1 MDTTSNALSRT
12 LQMLSKNTEVQ
23 AKLRAEIVEAHGA
36 ERLDYDSLN
45 KIPYLDAICRE
56 TLRLY
61 SPGLIGLHRRYER
74 LCFDVH
80 VLLGPSVCADSHDFV
95 VLFALYDVVLSRI
108 SGSHAFKPP
117 AACPTL

>member
-36 ERLDYDSLN
+36 GRLDYDSLN
-45 KIPYLDAICRE
+45 KIPYLDAVCRE

-61 SPGLIGLHRRYER
+61 SPVSIVPRRY
-74 LCFDVH
+74 V
-80 VLLGPSVCADSHDFV
+80 VWSV
-95 VLFALYDVVLSRI
+95 
-108 SGSHAFKPP
+108 
-117 AACPTL
+117 